1 MRTCATAKTVENPT
15 GIEQYDIAELEKG
28 ARSEISKNISNM
40 LMMLKSKDNK
50 CKRGGEH
57 MKEREEKKRKNL
69 EEEGETTMEFEEEGG
84 SRMKKG
90 EGESTSFNSVVK
102 TMHVKRRCFLK
113 MAN

>member
-40 LMMLKSKDNK
+40 LMMQKSEDNK

-57 MKEREEKKRKNL
+57 MKEREKKRRERTWKKKERQRWNL
-69 EEEGETTMEFEEEGG
+69 KKKEGAG
-84 SRMKKG
+84 
-90 EGESTSFNSVVK
+90 
-102 TMHVKRRCFLK
+102 
-113 MAN
+113 